1 MPDTFKVLAISLAL
15 SLKMLLPAHLLREN
29 ILKKDQDSVTY
40 KLALAIC
47 LYKDGGAWRAM
58 VLRVTKS

>member
-1 MPDTFKVLAISLAL
+1 MPDTFEALARSLAL
-15 SLKMLLPAHLLREN
+15 SLEMFLPAHLLRET

-40 KLALAIC
+40 KLALAIY
-47 LYKDGGAWRAM
+47 LYKDGGAWWAT